1 MEKLP
6 HAYIVSSASEN
17 TRTGKAFYLAEKMLC
32 QADGER
38 PCGVC
43 RDCRKVRARVHP
55 DLAVIERITDDKGK
69 QKKEILVDQV
79 RAMGADAYVIPNEA
93 AAKVYIIKDADTMN
107 EQAQNAALKILEEP
121 PRGVHFILCVSNPE
135 RLLVTVR
142 SRCVLVSCAGEEDA
156 EDESSAALADEFV
169 SLERKGDIPELTA
182 WCFEHETLDAAS
194 LGAFLLALKRRYVRL
209 LVSAEDKMRI
219 MDIIQLIDRCAR
231 YQTVNT
237 GVKHILGLLAV
248 RSAAETRKT
257 ID

>member
-17 TRTGKAFYLAEKMLC
+17 ARTGKAFYLAEKMLC

-55 DLAVIERITDDKGK
+55 DLAVIERIIDDKGK

-194 LGAFLLALKRRYVRL
+194 LGAFLLALKRRYVGL

>member
-17 TRTGKAFYLAEKMLC
+17 ARTGKAFYLAEKMLC

-55 DLAVIERITDDKGK
+55 DLAVIERIIDDKGK

-194 LGAFLLALKRRYVRL
+194 LGAFLLALKRRYVGL
-209 LVSAEDKMRI
+209 LASAEDKMRI

>member
-1 MEKLP
+1 MEKQQ

-17 TRTGKAFYLAEKMLC
+17 ARMGKAFYLAEKMLC

-194 LGAFLLALKRRYVRL
+194 LGAFLLALKRRYAGL
-209 LVSAEDKMRI
+209 LASAEDKMRI

>member
-17 TRTGKAFYLAEKMLC
+17 ARMGKAFYLAEKMLC

-43 RDCRKVRARVHP
+43 RDCRKARARVHP

-194 LGAFLLALKRRYVRL
+194 LGAFLLALKRRYVGL
-209 LVSAEDKMRI
+209 LASAEDKMRI

>member
-17 TRTGKAFYLAEKMLC
+17 ARTGKAFYLAEKMLC

-55 DLAVIERITDDKGK
+55 DLAVIERITDDKCK

-194 LGAFLLALKRRYVRL
+194 LGAFLLALKRRYVGL

>member
-17 TRTGKAFYLAEKMLC
+17 ARTGKAFYLAEKMLC

-55 DLAVIERITDDKGK
+55 DLAVIERIIDDKGK

-194 LGAFLLALKRRYVRL
+194 LGAFLLALKRRYAGL

>member
-17 TRTGKAFYLAEKMLC
+17 ARTGKAFYLAEKMLC

-38 PCGVC
+38 TCGVC

-182 WCFEHETLDAAS
+182 WCFEHETLVAAS
-194 LGAFLLALKRRYVRL
+194 LGAFLLALKRRYVGL

>member
-17 TRTGKAFYLAEKMLC
+17 ARMGKAFYLAEKMLC

-55 DLAVIERITDDKGK
+55 DLVVIERITDDKGK

-194 LGAFLLALKRRYVRL
+194 LGAFLLALKRRYVGL

>member
-1 MEKLP
+1 M
-6 HAYIVSSASEN
+6 
-17 TRTGKAFYLAEKMLC
+17 
-32 QADGER
+32 
-38 PCGVC
+38 
-43 RDCRKVRARVHP
+43 
-55 DLAVIERITDDKGK
+55 
-69 QKKEILVDQV
+69 

-194 LGAFLLALKRRYVRL
+194 LGAFLLALKRRYVGL

>member
-1 MEKLP
+1 MEKLS

-17 TRTGKAFYLAEKMLC
+17 ARMGKAFYLAEKMLC
-32 QADGER
+32 QSSGER

-43 RDCRKVRARVHP
+43 RDCRKVKARVHP

-121 PRGVHFILCVSNPE
+121 PKGVHFILCVSNPE

-142 SRCVLVSCAGEEDA
+142 SRCVLISCAGEEDA

-169 SLERKGDIPELTA
+169 SFERKGDTPALTA

-194 LGAFLLALKRRYVRL
+194 LGALLLALKRRYVGL
-209 LVSAEDKMRI
+209 LASAEDKMRI

-248 RSAAETRKT
+248 RSAAETRKA

>member
-17 TRTGKAFYLAEKMLC
+17 ARMGKAFYLAEKMLC

-55 DLAVIERITDDKGK
+55 DLAVIERIIDDKGK

-194 LGAFLLALKRRYVRL
+194 LGAFLLALKRRYVGL

-248 RSAAETRKT
+248 CSAAETRKT

>member
-17 TRTGKAFYLAEKMLC
+17 ARTGKAFYLAEKMLC

-55 DLAVIERITDDKGK
+55 DLAVIERIIDDKGK

-142 SRCVLVSCAGEEDA
+142 SRCVLVSCAGE
-156 EDESSAALADEFV
+156 SSAALADEFV

-194 LGAFLLALKRRYVRL
+194 LGAFLLALKRRYVGL

>member
-17 TRTGKAFYLAEKMLC
+17 ARTGKAFYLAEKMLG

-55 DLAVIERITDDKGK
+55 DLAVIERIPDDKGK

-121 PRGVHFILCVSNPE
+121 PRGVHFIL

-194 LGAFLLALKRRYVRL
+194 LGAFLLALKRRYVGL

>member
-17 TRTGKAFYLAEKMLC
+17 ARTGKAFYLAEKMLC

-55 DLAVIERITDDKGK
+55 DLAVIERIIDDKGK

-169 SLERKGDIPELTA
+169 SLERKSDIPELTA

-194 LGAFLLALKRRYVRL
+194 LGAFLLALKRRYVGL
-209 LVSAEDKMRI
+209 LVSTEDKMRI

>member
-17 TRTGKAFYLAEKMLC
+17 ARMGKAFYLAEKMLC

-55 DLAVIERITDDKGK
+55 DLAFIERITDDKGK

-194 LGAFLLALKRRYVRL
+194 LGAFLLALKRRYAGL

-248 RSAAETRKT
+248 CSAAETRKT

>member
-17 TRTGKAFYLAEKMLC
+17 AWTGKAFYLAEKMLC

-55 DLAVIERITDDKGK
+55 DLAVIERITDDKGN

-194 LGAFLLALKRRYVRL
+194 LGAFLLALKRRYVGL

>member
-1 MEKLP
+1 MEKLS

-17 TRTGKAFYLAEKMLC
+17 ARMGKAFYLAEKMLC
-32 QADGER
+32 QSSGER

-43 RDCRKVRARVHP
+43 RDCRKVKARVHP

-93 AAKVYIIKDADTMN
+93 SAKVYIIKDTMN

-121 PRGVHFILCVSNPE
+121 PKGVHFILCVSNPE

-142 SRCVLVSCAGEEDA
+142 SRCVLISCAGEEDA
-156 EDESSAALADEFV
+156 EDESAAALADEFV
-169 SLERKGDIPELTA
+169 ALERKGDIPALTA
-182 WCFEHETLDAAS
+182 WCFEHETLDALS
-194 LGAFLLALKRRYVRL
+194 LGVFLLALKRRYVGL
-209 LVSAEDKMRI
+209 LASAEDKMRI

-248 RSAAETRKT
+248 RSAAETRRT

>member
-1 MEKLP
+1 MEKLS

-17 TRTGKAFYLAEKMLC
+17 ARMGKAFYLAEKMLC
-32 QADGER
+32 QSDGER

-43 RDCRKVRARVHP
+43 RDCRKVKARVHP

-93 AAKVYIIKDADTMN
+93 AEKVYIIKDADTMN

-121 PRGVHFILCVSNPE
+121 PKGVHFILCVSNPE

-142 SRCVLVSCAGEEDA
+142 SRCVLISCAGEEDA
-156 EDESSAALADEFV
+156 EDETSAALADEFV
-169 SLERKGDIPELTA
+169 SLERKGDTPALTA
-182 WCFEHETLDAAS
+182 WCFEHETLDAIS
-194 LGAFLLALKRRYVRL
+194 LGALLLALKRRYAAL
-209 LVSAEDKMRI
+209 LVSAQDKTRI
-219 MDIIQLIDRCAR
+219 MDIIQLIDRCAQ